1 VRNSDAHAWAEI
13 WRPERGWV
21 RVDPTAAVSPAR
33 IELGAAAANDHPA
46 WSQAPWLRAIR
57 DRLDLID
64 GLWTRAII
72 RFDALRQKGMLTPFG
87 VPEASPGDL
96 LLALAAA
103 LASILVL
110 ATLWAMRDTKTRRA
124 DALDAAWRELRRRL
138 ARAGVEPRASE
149 GPLDL
154 LSRTRLAIPEA
165 DAALS
170 PLVSDYVVLRYGAV
184 EPAPERV
191 RAFARAV
198 RNFRFGKPV

>member
-1 VRNSDAHAWAEI
+1 
-13 WRPERGWV
+13 V

-57 DRLDLID
+57 DRLDLVN

-72 RFDALRQKGMLTPFG
+72 RFDTLRQKGMLTPFG
-87 VPEASPGDL
+87 VPEANPGDL

-103 LASILVL
+103 LAAILVL
-110 ATLWAMRDTKTRRA
+110 ATLWAMRDATLPRA
-124 DALDAAWRELRRRL
+124 DPLDAAWKQLRRRL
-138 ARAGVEPRASE
+138 ARAGVEPRANE

-154 LSRTRLAIPEA
+154 LSRARTAVPVA

-170 PLVSDYVVLRYGAV
+170 PLVEDYVVLRYGAV